1 MADGFN
7 FSVNLTIPKE
17 FIREYFV
24 GLTRSKAAALPR
36 TQDSKL
42 ENDRL
47 VSDLL
52 NSGVIEKVFDLVA
65 NNDAS
70 DEASDEEEKNVVP
83 PTSDI
88 NSKNQSVKTSEK
100 AVSTG
105 KTVPTEKVS
114 SFLPTGS
121 MISNAVKMTE
131 NYIVCVQDPQEA
143 LWIQGK
149 LMELAKLN
157 EARLDAMNKPQSSK
171 KDTDVPS
178 VDSKETKEE
187 SASKKRPAYQET
199 GAPVMPAMSFG
210 DSGQL
215 EDIMKMV
222 GPMMQNLMGP
232 MLGMR
237 ETKGTE
243 NKGVETK
250 EEKTLGEVEGTKEDK
265 KNSVK
270 E

>member
-7 FSVNLTIPKE
+7 FSVNLTIPRE
-17 FIREYFV
+17 FIREYFD
-24 GLTRSKAAALPR
+24 GLARSTAAAASAPR
-36 TQDSKL
+36 VHVLNGED
-42 ENDRL
+42 DR
-47 VSDLL
+47 VISDILD
-52 NSGVIEKVFDLVA
+52 SGVIEKVLEA
-65 NNDAS
+65 ITKNDV
-70 DEASDEEEKNVVP
+70 SDEEEKNVVP
-83 PTSDI
+83 PVSDI
-88 NSKNQSVKTSEK
+88 NSKNQSEK

-105 KTVPTEKVS
+105 KTEPTEKGS

-131 NYIVCVQDPQEA
+131 NYIGCVQDPQEA
-143 LWIQGK
+143 RWIQGK
-149 LMELAKLN
+149 LMDLAKLN
-157 EARLDAMNKPQSSK
+157 DSRLESMNKSQSSN
-171 KDTDVPS
+171 KDTSVP
-178 VDSKETKEE
+178 VKESKETKDD
-187 SASKKRPAYQET
+187 ASKKRPAYQET

-250 EEKTLGEVEGTKEDK
+250 EEKSPGKVEETKEVGETKEDK
-265 KNSVK
+265 KSSGK